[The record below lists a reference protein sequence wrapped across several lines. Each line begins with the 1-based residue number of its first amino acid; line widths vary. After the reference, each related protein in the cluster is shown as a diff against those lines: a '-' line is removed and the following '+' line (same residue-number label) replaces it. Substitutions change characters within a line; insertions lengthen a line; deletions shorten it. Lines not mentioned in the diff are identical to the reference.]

1 MSTGAGICD
10 LFQQNFT
17 EILRRIFL
25 YLDPASLH
33 KSRQVSP
40 QWNSFILSS
49 VWGSKPGLRTL
60 QRRLHHNWLNTDP
73 EVFSVDYTE
82 QMFFHRQD
90 EALALSDDCL
100 VVGLSEVGEGGA
112 KVIDLGTQEILT
124 HLPHQDSW
132 NRGVEAV
139 VITETWIITKGEEK
153 IIFWNRKTFQQ
164 ERVWQEM
171 REWREDFCPK
181 IKMCAA
187 ETGDRVLY
195 LSLHDGFTGQLILY
209 KITPDNLQQEREK
222 ILELNFAA
230 LGTFDDTP
238 LLASVICTFRS
249 SHDYD
254 YFNFSNNYFRIDEFD
269 GDKVN
274 TRTFEVGCPGQVL
287 SIALSS
293 PCLTSLHDQDKKLQ
307 MKVWN
312 IESSTIL
319 YSIDIEPEISG
330 SHDSLTFGR
339 CSVVIENKLVKVT
352 SSGSKKIYIFDGS
365 NMEDRK
371 SVIESKRELCLGN
384 NVDRKILFNKLTCI
398 YRYQDTITFMNFWR

>member
-1 MSTGAGICD
+1 M
-10 LFQQNFT
+10 
-17 EILRRIFL
+17 
-25 YLDPASLH
+25 
-33 KSRQVSP
+33 
-40 QWNSFILSS
+40 
-49 VWGSKPGLRTL
+49 
-60 QRRLHHNWLNTDP
+60 
-73 EVFSVDYTE
+73 
-82 QMFFHRQD
+82 
-90 EALALSDDCL
+90 
-100 VVGLSEVGEGGA
+100 
-112 KVIDLGTQEILT
+112 
-124 HLPHQDSW
+124 
-132 NRGVEAV
+132 
-139 VITETWIITKGEEK
+139 
-153 IIFWNRKTFQQ
+153 
-164 ERVWQEM
+164 
-171 REWREDFCPK
+171 REDFCPK

-195 LSLHDGFTGQLILY
+195 LSLRDGFTGELILY
-209 KITPDNLQQEREK
+209 KVTPDNRAQERDK
-222 ILELNFAA
+222 ILEIDFAVH
-230 LGTFDDTP
+230 GTFDDTP

-254 YFNFSNNYFRIDEFD
+254 YFNFSDNYFRIDEFD

-274 TRTFEVGCPGQVL
+274 TRTVEVGCPGQVL

-339 CSVVIENKLVKVT
+339 CSVVIENKLMKVT
-352 SSGSKKIYIFDGS
+352 SSVSKKIYIFDGS